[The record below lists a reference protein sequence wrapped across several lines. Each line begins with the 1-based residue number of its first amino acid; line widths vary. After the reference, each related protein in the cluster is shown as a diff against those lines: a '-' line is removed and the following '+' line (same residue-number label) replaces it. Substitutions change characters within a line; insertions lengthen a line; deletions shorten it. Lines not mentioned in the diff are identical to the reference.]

1 MHRTI
6 LLFVGLAGALV
17 ACSAAP
23 AVSSQPLAGAWR
35 TSPEDLPYHG
45 KIPRQDTVA
54 INLNLSEDGRGRWQP
69 FYSGEG
75 HAHVPSDEADAQR
88 LRWREAGGVITIEAE
103 DGSSA
108 CRGAASP
115 EKLELEVAGCG
126 FLARLVAQPKVAFAR
141 QVAGR

>member
-6 LLFVGLAGALV
+6 LLFVGLAGSLV
-17 ACSAAP
+17 ACSGAP

-35 TSPEDLPYHG
+35 TAPEDLPYHG

-75 HAHVPSDEADAQR
+75 HVHPQLS
-88 LRWREAGGVITIEAE
+88 
-103 DGSSA
+103 GSEGHMISA
-108 CRGAASP
+108 ISRCPCSLGWM
-115 EKLELEVAGCG
+115 
-126 FLARLVAQPKVAFAR
+126 
-141 QVAGR
+141 